1 MHHTP
6 VCGWASL
13 GPMGIGGRVVADRQR
28 TGRGSA
34 TDRHDFVVR
43 KAAAALKDVA
53 AGELASPVRCSLRAT
68 VEATAAVAAMAV
80 GAIEMEAPQSSG
92 VPTADIGLVIDG
104 TRCLVGVSFI
114 DVYTG
119 GGGLRQQGARY
130 EASVVAGVLER
141 GKRKMYAAAIGGG
154 ADFIPLVFE
163 PESRRVGDRST
174 GGLRRLL
181 DRRRLPAENRNC
193 ALKTNTAAAVVSHGN
208 MMAYWSVAWKAL
220 VLCVFCF
227 VRCYR
232 TTSA

>member
-1 MHHTP
+1 
-6 VCGWASL
+6 
-13 GPMGIGGRVVADRQR
+13 MGIGCRGVADRQR

-141 GKRKMYAAAIGGG
+141 GKREMYAAAIGVG
-154 ADFIPLVFE
+154 AGFIPLVFE
-163 PESRRVGDRST
+163 PESGRMGDGST
-174 GGLRRLL
+174 EALRRLL
-181 DRRRLPAENRNC
+181 YRLRLSAESRSF
-193 ALKTNTAAAVVSHGN
+193 ALKTHTTAAAVSHGN
-208 MMAYWSVAWKAL
+208 VLAHSSVAWEAGIGL
-220 VLCVFCF
+220 
-227 VRCYR
+227 
-232 TTSA
+232 